1 LANRFSNSLNAN
13 APETSNGEKITVN
26 IPRIVIAGLYGEG
39 GKTTVATGLIGAL
52 KKKGLKVQPFKVGPD
67 YIDATYHTAVAN
79 QPSRHLDSWLTSP
92 QAVLEIFER
101 ACRDADI
108 AVIEGFMGLF
118 DGITHVVDGA
128 QDFGS
133 TAQIAQILKANV
145 ILVLD
150 VTGMRINA
158 AAVVHGF
165 KSFNEKVK
173 VKGVILNN
181 IRSQQQAEWMKR
193 TIESATK
200 VPVFGL
206 IPYSEEIF
214 LPTRLGGLIPIPER
228 ESLKT
233 TLSKIVE
240 YVGERIDI
248 DKIFDIAKDAEELPD
263 IDSEVYPPQLRRKKV
278 RLGMAFDE
286 AFNFYY
292 PTNIDLLMAYG
303 AETVF
308 FSPIHDKTLPSNL
321 DGLYLL
327 GGFPYVMAE
336 QLARNQTMRKSV
348 KDAAEDGMPIYSEHG
363 GSLYLTKSITDF
375 EGSTFPMAGALPG
388 KATMEKKLQ
397 ALDSTLMETINDN
410 LLNHRGNIIHGHEYH
425 FSKIIDLPKDAKF
438 AFKMRIGKGVDGK
451 HEGLMEQNILS
462 LLGHIHFAFSKEFA
476 ANLIKHCERHRRK

>member
-1 LANRFSNSLNAN
+1 M
-13 APETSNGEKITVN
+13 TVN

-52 KKKGLKVQPFKVGPD
+52 KKRGLKVQPFKVGPD
-67 YIDATYHTAVAN
+67 YIDGGYHTAVAN
-79 QPSRHLDSWLTSP
+79 RPSRHLDPWLTSP
-92 QAVLEIFER
+92 RAVLEIFER
-101 ACRDADI
+101 ACRDADV

-118 DGITHVVDGA
+118 DGITRVVEGA

-181 IRSQQQAEWMKR
+181 VRSRQQAEWIKR
-193 TIESATK
+193 ITESTAK
-200 VPVFGL
+200 VPVLGL

-233 TLSKIVE
+233 TLSKLVE

-248 DKIFDIAKDAEELPD
+248 EKISDIAKDAEELPD
-263 IDSEVYPPQLRRKKV
+263 IDSEIYPPQPTKEKV

-286 AFNFYY
+286 AFNFNY
-292 PTNIDLLMAYG
+292 PTNIELLRAYG

-308 FSPIHDKTLPSNL
+308 FSPIHDKTLPANL
-321 DGLYLL
+321 DGLYLP
-327 GGFPYVMAE
+327 GGFPDVMAE
-336 QLARNQTMRKSV
+336 QLTKNQTMRKSI
-348 KDAAEDGMPIYSEHG
+348 KDAAEDEMPIYSEHG
-363 GSLYLTKSITDF
+363 GSLYLTKSIADF
-375 EGSTFPMAGALPG
+375 EGSTFPMVGAFPG
-388 KATMEKKLQ
+388 KAVMEKKLQ

-410 LLNHRGNIIHGHEYH
+410 LLNQRGKIIHGHEYH
-425 FSKIIDLPKDAKF
+425 FSRIIEVPKDAKF
-438 AFKMRIGKGVDGK
+438 AFKMCIGKGVDGK
-451 HEGLMEQNILS
+451 HEGLMEHNSLA
-462 LLGHIHFAFSKEFA
+462 LLGHLNFAFCKEFA
-476 ANLIKHCERHRRK
+476 ENLIKRCEQYRHK